1 MFLTPEEIAVL
12 TGRKVR
18 SKQIEALRLMG
29 IAFFVNAVGKPI
41 VAKAVIEGRPGSAP
55 PVKLREP
62 WRPNVLL
69 QGAIGGAKTN

>member
-1 MFLTPEEIAVL
+1 
-12 TGRKVR
+12 
-18 SKQIEALRLMG
+18 MG

-55 PVKLREP
+55 PAKLREP